1 MLCAPPP
8 STRLAL
14 RSDISKLD
22 CTGQKVD
29 NLRNL
34 WAYIAVFGLILKW
47 KSQAIALHCPF
58 LQFLARIFLNRCKK
72 SIKSPKFGI
81 IFLLQFDSNFLKY

>member
-1 MLCAPPP
+1 MLYAPPP
-8 STRLAL
+8 STQLAS

-29 NLRNL
+29 NLRNR
-34 WAYIAVFGLILKW
+34 WAYIAVFELILKW
-47 KSQAIALHCPF
+47 KSQAIASHCAF
-58 LQFLARIFLNRCKK
+58 LQLIARIFLNQCKM

-81 IFLLQFDSNFLKY
+81 FFLLQFDSNFLKY